1 MTTISTLLSN
11 SILTITIN
19 RPAKLNALNKTVLSE
34 LETIILDCYSNDA
47 VYGII
52 ITGSGNKA
60 FVAGADIGEFITLS
74 KEEGIELAQKGQ
86 YIFQLIEDL
95 QKPIIAAVNGFAL
108 GGGCELAMCCHIRIA
123 STLAKFGQ
131 PEVNLGII
139 PGYGGTQRLTQLV
152 GKGKSLELILSGNII
167 DANEA
172 LAIGL
177 VNHVYEPD
185 QLIQQAEKLMQ
196 TILTKSPQAISKS
209 IQAVNAFYQKEIDGF
224 KKEVELFGE
233 CFGTQEM
240 KEGVSAFL
248 EKRKPIFKQ

>member
-95 QKPIIAAVNGFAL
+95 QNKENITNDDSV
-108 GGGCELAMCCHIRIA
+108 RI
-123 STLAKFGQ
+123 
-131 PEVNLGII
+131 NL
-139 PGYGGTQRLTQLV
+139 
-152 GKGKSLELILSGNII
+152 S
-167 DANEA
+167 
-172 LAIGL
+172 
-177 VNHVYEPD
+177 
-185 QLIQQAEKLMQ
+185 
-196 TILTKSPQAISKS
+196 
-209 IQAVNAFYQKEIDGF
+209 
-224 KKEVELFGE
+224 
-233 CFGTQEM
+233 
-240 KEGVSAFL
+240 
-248 EKRKPIFKQ
+248 